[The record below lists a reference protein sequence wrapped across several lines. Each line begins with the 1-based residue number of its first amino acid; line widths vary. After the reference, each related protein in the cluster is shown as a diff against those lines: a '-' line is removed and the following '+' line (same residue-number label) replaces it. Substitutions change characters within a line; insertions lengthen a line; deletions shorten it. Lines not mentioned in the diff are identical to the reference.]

1 MAVFIRDAKVADL
14 GRLPLPDAHTSLVPY
29 LRENATTDFQ
39 DNLHPHPLIFH
50 KADDGIRASRVCNA
64 CVQSVSPPFF
74 SCSHCPDF
82 FLHSCCA
89 HLPSKSDTG
98 LTNSI
103 PFYSL
108 QKHPIPTFLQASPAR
123 AVSFGAMGSP
133 TLARPATT
141 SAWMLF
147 AP

>member
-1 MAVFIRDAKVADL
+1 MMAFELPVYATLVFNRFHLHFSAALTVQ
-14 GRLPLPDAHTSLVPY
+14 TSFSIAVV
-29 LRENATTDFQ
+29 
-39 DNLHPHPLIFH
+39 LIFQ
-50 KADDGIRASRVCNA
+50 A
-64 CVQSVSPPFF
+64 
-74 SCSHCPDF
+74 
-82 FLHSCCA
+82 
-89 HLPSKSDTG
+89 KSDTG

-108 QKHPIPTFLQASPAR
+108 QKHPIPTFLQDSPAR
-123 AVSFGAMGSP
+123 AASFGAMGSP